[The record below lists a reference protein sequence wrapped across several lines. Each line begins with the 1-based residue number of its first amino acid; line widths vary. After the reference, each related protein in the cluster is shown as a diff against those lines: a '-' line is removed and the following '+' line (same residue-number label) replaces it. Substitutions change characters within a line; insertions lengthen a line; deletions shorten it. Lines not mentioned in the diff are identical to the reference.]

1 MLLHKP
7 LAGKLD
13 TDVTRQTNAILGK
26 SDVVRATGSPILR
39 PTGNPAPNT
48 NLTGVDFLAA
58 ELTRIQRGKCH
69 ANSLDNFLSLRQPRA
84 ANLKCA
90 GARNGLRDLPGL
102 VRAREETP
110 DRSRGPCSFGSIRSR
125 DRMSLR
131 MGRDASRTRSRS
143 LGDLTIRWH
152 LCRHTRLSVRAGS

>member
-1 MLLHKP
+1 M
-7 LAGKLD
+7 
-13 TDVTRQTNAILGK
+13 T
-26 SDVVRATGSPILR
+26 
-39 PTGNPAPNT
+39 
-48 NLTGVDFLAA
+48 A

-110 DRSRGPCSFGSIRSR
+110 TGAGGLVRLDSDGDWLLREVDCSCCAVEVVLVVSVPRFEY
-125 DRMSLR
+125 
-131 MGRDASRTRSRS
+131 ASE
-143 LGDLTIRWH
+143 
-152 LCRHTRLSVRAGS
+152 RLVTDDSVRHFVQR